1 MSIKI
6 KIFSDYIWPF
16 CYVGK
21 GIVEKLEKEY
31 DLEIEWSGLEIH
43 PETPK
48 KGVNLNERFSKSN
61 LDQMLKNLNYSGS
74 LYGINFGKL
83 ERMPNSH
90 NALEAAEFARAHG
103 KLKEYHSALM
113 DAYFRDLK
121 DIGDL
126 EVLGDLGKFL
136 GLNKEE
142 LISAV
147 KNRVYETTLNNS
159 AKDALSME
167 INSTPTFVI
176 NNKYSLVGAQPIE
189 EFRKILDTLK

>member
-31 DLEIEWSGLEIH
+31 DLDVEWLGLEIH
-43 PETPK
+43 PETPEV
-48 KGVNLNERFSKSN
+48 GVKLSERFSKAN
-61 LDQMLKNLNYSGS
+61 LDNMLINLNHSGS
-74 LYGINFGKL
+74 LYGINFGPL
-83 ERMPNSH
+83 ELMPNSH
-90 NALEAAEFARAHG
+90 NSLEAAEFAKAHG
-103 KLKEYHSALM
+103 KSKEYHCALM

-126 EVLGDLGKFL
+126 EVLGNLGKAL

-142 LISAV
+142 LITAV
-147 KNRVYETTLNNS
+147 KDRIYETTLNNS
-159 AKDALSME
+159 SEEAHGME

-176 NNKYSLVGAQPIE
+176 DNKYSIVGAQPIE
-189 EFRKILDTLK
+189 SFRKILDKLK

>member
-21 GIVEKLEKEY
+21 GIVQELEKEY
-31 DLEIEWSGLEIH
+31 DLEVEWLGLEIH
-43 PETPK
+43 PETPLS
-48 KGVNLNERFSKSN
+48 GVRLSEKFSKSN
-61 LDQMLKNLNYSGS
+61 LDNMLNNLNHSGA
-74 LYGINFGKL
+74 LYGIKFGKL
-83 ERMPNSH
+83 EKMPNSH
-90 NALEAAEFARAHG
+90 NALEAAEFAKDHG
-103 KLKEYHSALM
+103 KSKEYHSSLM

-126 EVLGDLGKFL
+126 DVLGNLGESL
-136 GLNKEE
+136 GLNKDE
-142 LISAV
+142 LMDAV
-147 KNRVYETTLNNS
+147 KNRAYENILNNA
-159 AKDALSME
+159 AKEALSMV

-189 EFRKILDTLK
+189 EFRKLLSTFK

>member
-21 GIVEKLEKEY
+21 GIVDKLETEY
-31 DLEIEWSGLEIH
+31 DLDVEWLGLEIH

-48 KGVNLNERFSKSN
+48 EGVSLSEKFSKATLEHMLNNLNH
-61 LDQMLKNLNYSGS
+61 SGS
-74 LYGINFGKL
+74 IYGINFGAL
-83 ERMPNSH
+83 EQMPNSH

-103 KLKEYHSALM
+103 KLKEYHALLM
-113 DAYFRDLK
+113 EAYFRDLK

-126 EVLGDLGKFL
+126 EVLSELGKTL
-136 GLNKEE
+136 GLNKDE
-142 LISAV
+142 LIESV
-147 KNRVYETTLNNS
+147 KNRSYETVLNNS
-159 AKDALSME
+159 SDAAHSMG

-176 NNKYSLVGAQPIE
+176 NGEYAIAGAQPIE
-189 EFRKILDTLK
+189 EFRKILDTI